1 MNKKNMAMLIAIA
14 MIFSLFTGIN
24 FGTGKAQAEDTNL
37 EGIVAA
43 SQCAINVS
51 GEIGSVAG
59 EAAKPWSGEYKEYSD
74 TAENETD
81 AVSKAAFTITGSD
94 DSSTTNEFHYYIDEM
109 NDDAYKV
116 KDLNELKSLDGST
129 AAHWIEYNNQKISL
143 SDYAGKNIVIYAKF
157 VFQNSDTNETGT
169 VAYLHT
175 NIIEIAKE
183 TDVTPTETPT
193 TEPSQSPTA
202 TPSQSPTATPSQ
214 SPTATPSQ
222 SPTGTPTAE
231 PSQSPTETPTTEP
244 SQSPTGEPT
253 AEPSQS
259 PTTEPS
265 QSPTETPTTEPSQSP
280 TATPTATPTVMPTA
294 EPSQNPTENPTTE
307 PSQNPMVTPTVEP
320 SKTPDKKLS
329 VNYDNSD
336 KYVKSGT
343 ALNLKVTVETDAQC
357 TYKWYKKGSDKSL
370 SEKSSYKTPKKAKIG
385 KYTYYCEIS
394 ADGYETVKCEFTVI
408 VYKSVITV
416 AWGSS
421 VTSKGIFGT
430 SPNVKKITVPSK
442 YKKNLSVN
450 AKNGKISVKKYFSGK
465 AVVTYVIG
473 KNKIKITVKSKIPQI
488 KYTATYSKKK
498 QQLEV
503 KINRFVMSN
512 LSHVYIMAK
521 GNNYWNSRCYR
532 LVKLPIKKKKNSVII
547 KGYTVK
553 ITNFEMKFLLNTN
566 ADTYKAWKH
575 NNKSKTNVVK
585 QK

>member
-43 SQCAINVS
+43 SKCAIEVS
-51 GEIGSVAG
+51 GETNSDD
-59 EAAKPWSGEYKEYSD
+59 AKDWNGKYSEYTG
-74 TAENETD
+74 TAETETE
-81 AVSKAAFTITGSD
+81 AVSKAAFTITGSSTTSEAD
-94 DSSTTNEFHYYIDEM
+94 SSSTTNKSYYYIDEM
-109 NDDAYKV
+109 NADAYTVKKL
-116 KDLNELKSLDGST
+116 KDLESLDGS
-129 AAHWIEYNNQKISL
+129 ADAHWTQYENKKITL
-143 SDYAGKNIVIYAKF
+143 SDYAGKWIVIYAKF
-157 VFQNSDTNETGT
+157 ELSEGN

-175 NIIEIAKE
+175 KIIEIAKE

-193 TEPSQSPTA
+193 TEPSQSPTGE
-202 TPSQSPTATPSQ
+202 PTA
-214 SPTATPSQ
+214 
-222 SPTGTPTAE
+222 
-231 PSQSPTETPTTEP
+231 EP

-259 PTTEPS
+259 PTGEPTTEPS

-307 PSQNPMVTPTVEP
+307 PSQSPMVTPTVEP

-343 ALNLKVTVETDAQC
+343 ALNLKVTVKTDIQC

-421 VTSKGIFGT
+421 ATSKGIFGT

-503 KINRFVMSN
+503 KINSFVMSN

-521 GNNYWNSRCYR
+521 GTKWNSKSYR

-553 ITNFEMKFLLNTN
+553 ITKFEMKFLLNTN

>member
-202 TPSQSPTATPSQ
+202 TPSQSPTGI
-214 SPTATPSQ
+214 PTAEPSQ
-222 SPTGTPTAE
+222 SPTGTPTA
-231 PSQSPTETPTTEP
+231 
-244 SQSPTGEPT
+244 
-253 AEPSQS
+253 
-259 PTTEPS
+259 EPS

-343 ALNLKVTVETDAQC
+343 ALNLKVTVKTDTQC

-370 SEKSSYKTPKKAKIG
+370 SKKSSYKTPKNAKIG

-394 ADGYETVKCEFTVI
+394 ADGYETVKCEFTVK

-421 VTSKGIFGT
+421 ATSKGIFGT

-488 KYTATYSKKK
+488 KYTATYSKKGK
-498 QQLEV
+498 SL
-503 KINRFVMSN
+503 KIKIDSFAMKN
-512 LSHVYIMAK
+512 LGNVYFMINGK
-521 GNNYWNSRCYR
+521 KWTPVSYR
-532 LVKLPIKKKKNSVII
+532 LKDYGKKKGSYIIVGNLNSVVKKIECKFI
-547 KGYTVK
+547 LGTTKYT
-553 ITNFEMKFLLNTN
+553 
-566 ADTYKAWKH
+566 AKAWKCSA
-575 NNKSKTNVVK
+575 NAKKNKVK
-585 QK
+585 LVS

>member
-43 SQCAINVS
+43 SKCAIEVS
-51 GEIGSVAG
+51 GETNSDD
-59 EAAKPWSGEYKEYSD
+59 AKDWNGKYSEYTG
-74 TAENETD
+74 TAETETE
-81 AVSKAAFTITGSD
+81 AVSKAAFTITGSSTTSEAD
-94 DSSTTNEFHYYIDEM
+94 SSSTTNKSYYYIDEM
-109 NDDAYKV
+109 NADAYTVKKL
-116 KDLNELKSLDGST
+116 KDLESLDGS
-129 AAHWIEYNNQKISL
+129 ADAHWTQYENKKITL
-143 SDYAGKNIVIYAKF
+143 SDYAGKWIVIYAKF
-157 VFQNSDTNETGT
+157 ELSEGN

-175 NIIEIAKE
+175 KIIEIAKE

-193 TEPSQSPTA
+193 TEPSQSPTGA
-202 TPSQSPTATPSQ
+202 
-214 SPTATPSQ
+214 
-222 SPTGTPTAE
+222 
-231 PSQSPTETPTTEP
+231 PTTEP
-244 SQSPTGEPT
+244 SQSPTGKPT

-259 PTTEPS
+259 PTGK
-265 QSPTETPTTEPSQSP
+265 
-280 TATPTATPTVMPTA
+280 PTA
-294 EPSQNPTENPTTE
+294 EPSQNPTGKPTAEPSQNPTGTPTVE

-320 SKTPDKKLS
+320 TKTPDKKLS
-329 VNYDNSD
+329 VSYDSSD

-343 ALNLKVTVETDAQC
+343 ALNLKVTVKTDIQC

-394 ADGYETVKCEFTVI
+394 ADGYETVKCEFTVK

-421 VTSKGIFGT
+421 AASKGIFGT

-488 KYTATYSKKK
+488 KYTATYSKKGK
-498 QQLEV
+498 SL
-503 KINRFVMSN
+503 KIKIDSFAMKN
-512 LSHVYIMAK
+512 LGNVYFMINGK
-521 GNNYWNSRCYR
+521 KWTPVSYR
-532 LVKLPIKKKKNSVII
+532 LKDYGKKKGSYIIVGNLNSVVKKIECKFI
-547 KGYTVK
+547 LGTTKYT
-553 ITNFEMKFLLNTN
+553 
-566 ADTYKAWKH
+566 AKAWKCSA
-575 NNKSKTNVVK
+575 NAKKNKVK
-585 QK
+585 LVS

>member
-24 FGTGKAQAEDTNL
+24 FGTGKAQAEAANL

-193 TEPSQSPTA
+193 TEPSQSPT
-202 TPSQSPTATPSQ
+202 
-214 SPTATPSQ
+214 
-222 SPTGTPTAE
+222 GKPTAE
-231 PSQSPTETPTTEP
+231 PSQSPT
-244 SQSPTGEPT
+244 GE
-253 AEPSQS
+253 

-343 ALNLKVTVETDAQC
+343 ALNLKVTVKTDTQC

-370 SEKSSYKTPKKAKIG
+370 SKKSSYKTPKNAKIG

-394 ADGYETVKCEFTVI
+394 ADGYETVKCEFTVK

-421 VTSKGIFGT
+421 ATSKGIFGT

-488 KYTATYSKKK
+488 KYTATYSKKGK
-498 QQLEV
+498 SL
-503 KINRFVMSN
+503 KIKIDSFAMKN
-512 LSHVYIMAK
+512 LGNVYFMINGK
-521 GNNYWNSRCYR
+521 KWTPVSYR
-532 LVKLPIKKKKNSVII
+532 LKDYGKKKGSYIIVGNLNSVVKKIECKFI
-547 KGYTVK
+547 LGTTKYT
-553 ITNFEMKFLLNTN
+553 
-566 ADTYKAWKH
+566 AKAWKCSA
-575 NNKSKTNVVK
+575 NAKKNKVK
-585 QK
+585 LVS

>member
-1 MNKKNMAMLIAIA
+1 MNKKNMAMLVAIA

-193 TEPSQSPTA
+193 TEPSQSPT
-202 TPSQSPTATPSQ
+202 
-214 SPTATPSQ
+214 
-222 SPTGTPTAE
+222 GKPTAE
-231 PSQSPTETPTTEP
+231 PSQSPT
-244 SQSPTGEPT
+244 GE
-253 AEPSQS
+253 

-343 ALNLKVTVETDAQC
+343 ALNLKVTVKTDTQC

-370 SEKSSYKTPKKAKIG
+370 SEKSSYKTPKNAKIG

-416 AWGSS
+416 AWGNSA
-421 VTSKGIFGT
+421 TSKGIFGT

-521 GNNYWNSRCYR
+521 GNNHWNSRCYK

-575 NNKSKTNVVK
+575 NKKSKTNVVK

>member
-1 MNKKNMAMLIAIA
+1 MNKKNMAMLVAIA

-193 TEPSQSPTA
+193 TEPSQSPT
-202 TPSQSPTATPSQ
+202 
-214 SPTATPSQ
+214 
-222 SPTGTPTAE
+222 GKPTAE
-231 PSQSPTETPTTEP
+231 PSQSPT
-244 SQSPTGEPT
+244 GE
-253 AEPSQS
+253 

-343 ALNLKVTVETDAQC
+343 ALNLKVTVKTDTQC

-370 SEKSSYKTPKKAKIG
+370 SEKSSYKTPKNAKIG

-421 VTSKGIFGT
+421 ATSKGIFGT

-521 GNNYWNSRCYR
+521 GNNHWNSRCYK

-575 NNKSKTNVVK
+575 NKKSKTNVVK

>member
-1 MNKKNMAMLIAIA
+1 MNKKNMAMLVAIA

-193 TEPSQSPTA
+193 TEPSQSPT
-202 TPSQSPTATPSQ
+202 
-214 SPTATPSQ
+214 
-222 SPTGTPTAE
+222 GKPTAE
-231 PSQSPTETPTTEP
+231 PSQSPT
-244 SQSPTGEPT
+244 GE
-253 AEPSQS
+253 

-343 ALNLKVTVETDAQC
+343 ALNLKVTVKTDTQC

-370 SEKSSYKTPKKAKIG
+370 SKKSSYKTPKNAKIG

-394 ADGYETVKCEFTVI
+394 ADGYETVKCEFTVK

-421 VTSKGIFGT
+421 ATSKGIFGT

-521 GNNYWNSRCYR
+521 GNNHWNSRCYK

-575 NNKSKTNVVK
+575 NKKSKTNVVK

>member
-24 FGTGKAQAEDTNL
+24 FGTGKAQAEAANVSDVK
-37 EGIVAA
+37 VATD
-43 SQCAINVS
+43 CAINVS
-51 GEIGSVAG
+51 GEINGGEDTKDLTYNKYEGTAG
-59 EAAKPWSGEYKEYSD
+59 PKTE
-74 TAENETD
+74 
-81 AVSKAAFTITGSD
+81 AVSKAAFTISATKSAVA
-94 DSSTTNEFHYYIDEM
+94 SYYYIEETDKSNAKNYEVWDLTHLE
-109 NDDAYKV
+109 NV
-116 KDLNELKSLDGST
+116 KNWNTYSQPI
-129 AAHWIEYNNQKISL
+129 AL
-143 SDYAGKNIVIYAKF
+143 SDSYAGKQIVIYAKF
-157 VFQNSDTNETGT
+157 EIKDENENKKA
-169 VAYLHT
+169 AYLHT
-175 NIIEIAKE
+175 DIIKIAEKADLA
-183 TDVTPTETPT
+183 TSTKPAATPTVSTAPT
-193 TEPSQSPTA
+193 EQPTQQPTEN
-202 TPSQSPTATPSQ
+202 
-214 SPTATPSQ
+214 PTATPSQ
-222 SPTGTPTAE
+222 SPTGIPTAEPSQSPTGTPTAEPSQTPMETPTIEPSQSPMETPTIE

-244 SQSPTGEPT
+244 SQSPTETPT

-259 PTTEPS
+259 
-265 QSPTETPTTEPSQSP
+265 
-280 TATPTATPTVMPTA
+280 
-294 EPSQNPTENPTTE
+294 
-307 PSQNPMVTPTVEP
+307 PMVTPTVEP

-343 ALNLKVTVETDAQC
+343 ALNLRVTVKTDTQC

-370 SEKSSYKTPKKAKIG
+370 SEKSSYKTPKNAKIG

-416 AWGSS
+416 AWGCSA
-421 VTSKGIFGT
+421 TSKGIFGT

-521 GNNYWNSRCYR
+521 GNNHWNSRCYK

-575 NNKSKTNVVK
+575 NKKSKTNVVK

>member
-202 TPSQSPTATPSQ
+202 EPSQSPTGEPTAEPSQSPTAE
-214 SPTATPSQ
+214 PTT
-222 SPTGTPTAE
+222 E

-244 SQSPTGEPT
+244 SQSPTGKPT

-259 PTTEPS
+259 PTGEPTTEPS

-294 EPSQNPTENPTTE
+294 EPSQ
-307 PSQNPMVTPTVEP
+307 SPMVTPTVEP

-329 VNYDNSD
+329 VSYDSSD

-343 ALNLKVTVETDAQC
+343 ALNLKVTVKTDIQC

-370 SEKSSYKTPKKAKIG
+370 SEKSSYKTPKKAKIE

-465 AVVTYVIG
+465 AVVAYVIG

-521 GNNYWNSRCYR
+521 GNNHWNSRCYK

-575 NNKSKTNVVK
+575 NKKSKTNVVK

>member
-1 MNKKNMAMLIAIA
+1 M
-14 MIFSLFTGIN
+14 
-24 FGTGKAQAEDTNL
+24 
-37 EGIVAA
+37 
-43 SQCAINVS
+43 
-51 GEIGSVAG
+51 
-59 EAAKPWSGEYKEYSD
+59 
-74 TAENETD
+74 
-81 AVSKAAFTITGSD
+81 
-94 DSSTTNEFHYYIDEM
+94 
-109 NDDAYKV
+109 
-116 KDLNELKSLDGST
+116 KSLDGST

-202 TPSQSPTATPSQ
+202 
-214 SPTATPSQ
+214 
-222 SPTGTPTAE
+222 
-231 PSQSPTETPTTEP
+231 EP

-259 PTTEPS
+259 PTGTPTAEPS

-343 ALNLKVTVETDAQC
+343 ALNLKVTVKTDTQC

-370 SEKSSYKTPKKAKIG
+370 SEKSSYKTPKNAKIG

-421 VTSKGIFGT
+421 ATSKGIFGT

-521 GNNYWNSRCYR
+521 GNNHWNSRCYK

-575 NNKSKTNVVK
+575 NKKSKTNVVK

>member
-24 FGTGKAQAEDTNL
+24 FGTGKAQAENVD
-37 EGIVAA
+37 VSDVKAA
-43 SQCAINVS
+43 TDCAINVS
-51 GEIGSVAG
+51 GEINGGEDTKVLTYDKYEGTAG
-59 EAAKPWSGEYKEYSD
+59 PKTE
-74 TAENETD
+74 
-81 AVSKAAFTITGSD
+81 AVSKAAFTISATESAIASYYYIEEVKGSD
-94 DSSTTNEFHYYIDEM
+94 NYT
-109 NDDAYKV
+109 V
-116 KDLNELKSLDGST
+116 KKLSELKELDSEDSNKNAQWT
-129 AAHWIEYNNQKISL
+129 KYENEKSL
-143 SDYAGKNIVIYAKF
+143 SDAYAEKNIVIYAKF
-157 VFQNSDTNETGT
+157 VFKNIGESDTI
-169 VAYLHT
+169 AYLHT

-193 TEPSQSPTA
+193 TEPSQSPTGE
-202 TPSQSPTATPSQ
+202 PTA
-214 SPTATPSQ
+214 
-222 SPTGTPTAE
+222 
-231 PSQSPTETPTTEP
+231 EP

-259 PTTEPS
+259 PTGEPTTEPS

-343 ALNLKVTVETDAQC
+343 ALNLKVTVKTDTQC

-370 SEKSSYKTPKKAKIG
+370 SEKSSYKTPKNAKIG

-416 AWGSS
+416 TWGSS
-421 VTSKGIFGT
+421 ATSKGIFGT

-488 KYTATYSKKK
+488 KYAATYSKKK

-521 GNNYWNSRCYR
+521 GNNHWNSRCYK

-575 NNKSKTNVVK
+575 NKKSKTNVVK

>member
-1 MNKKNMAMLIAIA
+1 MNKKNMVMLIAIA

-24 FGTGKAQAEDTNL
+24 FGTGKAQAEDTDL
-37 EGIVAA
+37 SGIIAA
-43 SQCAINVS
+43 TGCVINVS
-51 GEIGSVAG
+51 GESGSVAS
-59 EAAKPWSGEYKEYSD
+59 EEAKPWSREYKEYSGK
-74 TAENETD
+74 AEPETD
-81 AVSKAAFTITGSD
+81 VVSKAAFTISATKSAVA
-94 DSSTTNEFHYYIDEM
+94 SYYIEEVADSD
-109 NDDAYKV
+109 NYTV
-116 KDLNELKSLDGST
+116 KNLNALESLAD
-129 AAHWIEYNNQKISL
+129 AHWTKYNDGEKISL
-143 SDYAGKNIVIYAKF
+143 SERAGKNIVIYAKF
-157 VFQNSDTNETGT
+157 VFKNIGESDTI
-169 VAYLHT
+169 AYLHT

-193 TEPSQSPTA
+193 ASPTGTPSSSPTGTPSPTPTGTPSSTPTITPSSTPTGEPSQSPTV
-202 TPSQSPTATPSQ
+202 
-214 SPTATPSQ
+214 
-222 SPTGTPTAE
+222 E
-231 PSQSPTETPTTEP
+231 
-244 SQSPTGEPT
+244 
-253 AEPSQS
+253 

-343 ALNLKVTVETDAQC
+343 ALNLKVTVKTDIQC

-370 SEKSSYKTPKKAKIG
+370 SEKSSYKTPKNAKIG

-394 ADGYETVKCEFTVI
+394 ADGYETVKCEFTVK

-421 VTSKGIFGT
+421 ATSKGIFGT
-430 SPNVKKITVPSK
+430 SPNIKKITVPSK
-442 YKKNLSVN
+442 YRKNLSVN

-488 KYTATYSKKK
+488 KYKATYSKKGK
-498 QQLEV
+498 SL
-503 KINRFVMSN
+503 KIKIDSFAMKN
-512 LSHVYIMAK
+512 LGNVYFMINGK
-521 GNNYWNSRCYR
+521 KWTPVSYR
-532 LVKLPIKKKKNSVII
+532 LKDYGKKKGSYIIVGNLNSVVKKIECKFILGTTKYTAKAWRCSANAKKNKVKLVS
-547 KGYTVK
+547 
-553 ITNFEMKFLLNTN
+553 
-566 ADTYKAWKH
+566 
-575 NNKSKTNVVK
+575 
-585 QK
+585 

>member
-24 FGTGKAQAEDTNL
+24 FGTGKAQAEVTNP
-37 EGIVAA
+37 EEIIAA
-43 SQCAINVS
+43 TNCAINVS
-51 GEIGSVAG
+51 GESGSVAG
-59 EAAKPWSGEYKEYSD
+59 EEAAGSWSREYKEYSG
-74 TAENETD
+74 TAELETE
-81 AVSKAAFTITGSD
+81 AVSKAAFTISA
-94 DSSTTNEFHYYIDEM
+94 TTTAVASYYYIEEVADSD
-109 NDDAYKV
+109 NYNYTVKNLDA
-116 KDLNELKSLDGST
+116 LESLES
-129 AAHWIEYNNQKISL
+129 AHWNKYENQKITL
-143 SDYAGKNIVIYAKF
+143 SDYAGKRIVIYAKF
-157 VFQNSDTNETGT
+157 ESPYGN

-175 NIIEIAKE
+175 KIIKIAE
-183 TDVTPTETPT
+183 ATPMETPTAPT
-193 TEPSQSPTA
+193 TEPSQSPTGA
-202 TPSQSPTATPSQ
+202 
-214 SPTATPSQ
+214 
-222 SPTGTPTAE
+222 
-231 PSQSPTETPTTEP
+231 PTTEP

-259 PTTEPS
+259 PTGKPTAEPS
-265 QSPTETPTTEPSQSP
+265 QSPTGEPTTEPSQNP
-280 TATPTATPTVMPTA
+280 TGTPTA
-294 EPSQNPTENPTTE
+294 EPSQNPTGTPTVEPSQNPTGTPTAEPSQSPTENPTTE
-307 PSQNPMVTPTVEP
+307 PSQTPMVTPTVEP

-343 ALNLKVTVETDAQC
+343 ALNLKVTVKTDAQC

-370 SEKSSYKTPKKAKIG
+370 SEKSSYKTRKNAKIG

-394 ADGYETVKCEFTVI
+394 ADGYETVKCDFTVM
-408 VYKSVITV
+408 VYKPNVTV

-421 VTSKGIFGT
+421 ASSKEIFGT
-430 SPNVKKITVPSK
+430 SLKVKKITVPSK

-450 AKNGKISVKKYFSGK
+450 AKTGKVSVKKYFSGK

-498 QQLEV
+498 QQLEI

-521 GNNYWNSRCYR
+521 GNNHWNSRCYK

-575 NNKSKTNVVK
+575 NKKSKTNVVK

>member
-1 MNKKNMAMLIAIA
+1 MNKKNMAMLVAIA

-24 FGTGKAQAEDTNL
+24 FGTVKAQAEDTDL
-37 EGIVAA
+37 SGIIAA
-43 SQCAINVS
+43 TGCVINVS
-51 GEIGSVAG
+51 GESGSVAS
-59 EAAKPWSGEYKEYSD
+59 EEAKPWSREYKEYSGK
-74 TAENETD
+74 AEPETD
-81 AVSKAAFTITGSD
+81 VVSKAAFTISATKSAVA
-94 DSSTTNEFHYYIDEM
+94 SYYIEEVADSD
-109 NDDAYKV
+109 NYTV
-116 KDLNELKSLDGST
+116 KNLNALESLAD
-129 AAHWIEYNNQKISL
+129 AHWTKYNDGEKISL
-143 SDYAGKNIVIYAKF
+143 SERAGKNIVIYAKF
-157 VFQNSDTNETGT
+157 VFKNIGESDTI
-169 VAYLHT
+169 AYLHT

-193 TEPSQSPTA
+193 ASPTGTPSSSPTGTPSPTPTGTPSSTPTITPSSTPTGEPSQSPTV
-202 TPSQSPTATPSQ
+202 
-214 SPTATPSQ
+214 
-222 SPTGTPTAE
+222 E
-231 PSQSPTETPTTEP
+231 
-244 SQSPTGEPT
+244 
-253 AEPSQS
+253 

-343 ALNLKVTVETDAQC
+343 ALNLKVTVKTDIQC

-370 SEKSSYKTPKKAKIG
+370 SEKSSYKTPKNAKIG

-394 ADGYETVKCEFTVI
+394 ADGYETVKCEFTVK

-421 VTSKGIFGT
+421 ATSKGIFGT

-442 YKKNLSVN
+442 YRKNLSVN
-450 AKNGKISVKKYFSGK
+450 AKSGKISVKKYFSGK

-521 GNNYWNSRCYR
+521 GNNHWNSRCYK

-575 NNKSKTNVVK
+575 NKKSKTNVVK

>member
-24 FGTGKAQAEDTNL
+24 FGTGKAQAENVD
-37 EGIVAA
+37 VSDVKAA
-43 SQCAINVS
+43 TDCAINVS
-51 GEIGSVAG
+51 GEINGGEDTKVLTYDKYEGTAG
-59 EAAKPWSGEYKEYSD
+59 PKTE
-74 TAENETD
+74 
-81 AVSKAAFTITGSD
+81 AVSKAAFTISATESAIASYYYIEEVKGSD
-94 DSSTTNEFHYYIDEM
+94 NYT
-109 NDDAYKV
+109 V
-116 KDLNELKSLDGST
+116 KKLSELKELDSEDSNKNAQWT
-129 AAHWIEYNNQKISL
+129 KYENEKSL
-143 SDYAGKNIVIYAKF
+143 SDAYAEKNIVIYAKF
-157 VFQNSDTNETGT
+157 VFKNIGESDTI
-169 VAYLHT
+169 AYLHT

-183 TDVTPTETPT
+183 TDVT
-193 TEPSQSPTA
+193 
-202 TPSQSPTATPSQ
+202 
-214 SPTATPSQ
+214 
-222 SPTGTPTAE
+222 
-231 PSQSPTETPTTEP
+231 
-244 SQSPTGEPT
+244 
-253 AEPSQS
+253 
-259 PTTEPS
+259 
-265 QSPTETPTTEPSQSP
+265 PTETPTTEPSQSP

-343 ALNLKVTVETDAQC
+343 ALNLKVTVKTDTQC

-488 KYTATYSKKK
+488 KYAATYSKKK

-521 GNNYWNSRCYR
+521 GNNHWNSRCYK

-575 NNKSKTNVVK
+575 NKKSKTNVVK

>member
-14 MIFSLFTGIN
+14 MIFSLFAGIN
-24 FGTGKAQAEDTNL
+24 FGTGKAQAEDTNVSDVK
-37 EGIVAA
+37 VATD
-43 SQCAINVS
+43 CAINVS
-51 GEIGSVAG
+51 GEDTKDLTYNKYEGTAG
-59 EAAKPWSGEYKEYSD
+59 PKTE
-74 TAENETD
+74 
-81 AVSKAAFTITGSD
+81 AVSKAAFTISA
-94 DSSTTNEFHYYIDEM
+94 TTTAVASYYYIEVVADSD
-109 NDDAYKV
+109 NYNYTV
-116 KDLNELKSLDGST
+116 KNLAALESLDS
-129 AAHWIEYNNQKISL
+129 AHWNKYENKKSL
-143 SDYAGKNIVIYAKF
+143 SDYAGKRIVIYAKF
-157 VFQNSDTNETGT
+157 ELSDGT
-169 VAYLHT
+169 DAYLHT
-175 NIIEIAKE
+175 KIIEIAKK

-193 TEPSQSPTA
+193 TEPSQSPTGE
-202 TPSQSPTATPSQ
+202 PTGE
-214 SPTATPSQ
+214 PSQ
-222 SPTGTPTAE
+222 SPTGEPTAEPSQSPTGEPTTE

-259 PTTEPS
+259 PTGTPTTEPS

-280 TATPTATPTVMPTA
+280 TATPTATPTVMPTAEPSQSPTGISTA

-343 ALNLKVTVETDAQC
+343 ALNLKVTVKTDTQC

-370 SEKSSYKTPKKAKIG
+370 SEKSSYKTPKNAKIG

-450 AKNGKISVKKYFSGK
+450 AKNGKISVKKHFSGK

-521 GNNYWNSRCYR
+521 GNNHWNSRCYK

-575 NNKSKTNVVK
+575 NKKSKTNVVK

>member
-24 FGTGKAQAEDTNL
+24 FGTGKAQAEAANL

-202 TPSQSPTATPSQ
+202 E
-214 SPTATPSQ
+214 PSQ
-222 SPTGTPTAE
+222 SPTGEPTAEPSQSPTGEPTTE

-244 SQSPTGEPT
+244 SQSPTGKPT

-259 PTTEPS
+259 PTGEPTTEPS

-343 ALNLKVTVETDAQC
+343 ALNLKVTVKTDTQC

-370 SEKSSYKTPKKAKIG
+370 SKKSSYKTPKNAKIG

-394 ADGYETVKCEFTVI
+394 ADGYETVKCEFTVK

-421 VTSKGIFGT
+421 ATSKGIFGT

-488 KYTATYSKKK
+488 KYTATYSKKGK
-498 QQLEV
+498 SL
-503 KINRFVMSN
+503 KIKIDSFAMKN
-512 LSHVYIMAK
+512 LGNVYFMINGK
-521 GNNYWNSRCYR
+521 KWTPVSYR
-532 LVKLPIKKKKNSVII
+532 LKDYGKKKGSYIIVGNLNSVVKKIECKFI
-547 KGYTVK
+547 LGTTKYT
-553 ITNFEMKFLLNTN
+553 
-566 ADTYKAWKH
+566 AKAWKCSA
-575 NNKSKTNVVK
+575 NAKKNKVK
-585 QK
+585 LVS

>member
-14 MIFSLFTGIN
+14 MIFSLFAGIN
-24 FGTGKAQAEDTNL
+24 FGTGKAQAEDTNVSDVK
-37 EGIVAA
+37 VATD
-43 SQCAINVS
+43 CAINVS
-51 GEIGSVAG
+51 GEDTKDLTYNKYEGTAG
-59 EAAKPWSGEYKEYSD
+59 PKTE
-74 TAENETD
+74 
-81 AVSKAAFTITGSD
+81 AVSKAAFTISA
-94 DSSTTNEFHYYIDEM
+94 TTTAVASYYYIEVVADSD
-109 NDDAYKV
+109 NYNYTV
-116 KDLNELKSLDGST
+116 KNLAALESLDS
-129 AAHWIEYNNQKISL
+129 AHWNKYENKKSL
-143 SDYAGKNIVIYAKF
+143 SDYAGKRIVIYAKF
-157 VFQNSDTNETGT
+157 ELSDGT
-169 VAYLHT
+169 DAYLHT
-175 NIIEIAKE
+175 KIIEIAKK

-193 TEPSQSPTA
+193 TEPSQSPTGE
-202 TPSQSPTATPSQ
+202 
-214 SPTATPSQ
+214 
-222 SPTGTPTAE
+222 PTG
-231 PSQSPTETPTTEP
+231 EP

-259 PTTEPS
+259 PTGE
-265 QSPTETPTTEPSQSP
+265 PTTEPSQSP
-280 TATPTATPTVMPTA
+280 TATPTATPTVMPTAEPSQSPTGISTA

-343 ALNLKVTVETDAQC
+343 ALNLKVTVKTDTQC

-370 SEKSSYKTPKKAKIG
+370 SEKSSYKTPKNAKIG

-521 GNNYWNSRCYR
+521 GNNHWNSRCYK

-575 NNKSKTNVVK
+575 NKKSKTNVVK

>member
-24 FGTGKAQAEDTNL
+24 FGTGKAQAE
-37 EGIVAA
+37 AA
-43 SQCAINVS
+43 NVEEIIAATKCAINVS
-51 GEIGSVAG
+51 GEGTKDLTYDKYEG
-59 EAAKPWSGEYKEYSD
+59 
-74 TAENETD
+74 TAEPETD
-81 AVSKAAFTITGSD
+81 VVSKAAFTISATKAAVASY
-94 DSSTTNEFHYYIDEM
+94 YYIEEVENSD
-109 NDDAYKV
+109 NYTV
-116 KDLNELKSLDGST
+116 KELNGLEELNNGSV
-129 AAHWIEYNNQKISL
+129 ANWEEYDNGKGKEIPL
-143 SDYAGKNIVIYAKF
+143 SGYAGKNIVIYAKF
-157 VFQNSDTNETGT
+157 VFKNSDMSET

-193 TEPSQSPTA
+193 APPTGTPSTPPTGTPSTPPTGMPSPTPTGTPSSTPTITPSPTPTGEPSQSPTI
-202 TPSQSPTATPSQ
+202 
-214 SPTATPSQ
+214 
-222 SPTGTPTAE
+222 
-231 PSQSPTETPTTEP
+231 
-244 SQSPTGEPT
+244 
-253 AEPSQS
+253 
-259 PTTEPS
+259 EPS

-294 EPSQNPTENPTTE
+294 E

-343 ALNLKVTVETDAQC
+343 ALNLKVTVKTDTQC

-370 SEKSSYKTPKKAKIG
+370 SEKSSYKTPKNAKIG

-421 VTSKGIFGT
+421 ATSKGIFGT

-521 GNNYWNSRCYR
+521 GNNHWNSRCYK

-553 ITNFEMKFLLNTN
+553 ITNFEMKFVLNTN

-575 NNKSKTNVVK
+575 NKKSKTNVVK

>member
-1 MNKKNMAMLIAIA
+1 MNKKNMAMLVAIA

-24 FGTGKAQAEDTNL
+24 FGTVKAQAENVD
-37 EGIVAA
+37 VSDVKAA
-43 SQCAINVS
+43 TDCAINVS
-51 GEIGSVAG
+51 GEINGGEDTKVLTYDKYEGTAG
-59 EAAKPWSGEYKEYSD
+59 PKTE
-74 TAENETD
+74 
-81 AVSKAAFTITGSD
+81 AVSKAAFTISATESAIASYYYIEEVKGSD
-94 DSSTTNEFHYYIDEM
+94 NYT
-109 NDDAYKV
+109 V
-116 KDLNELKSLDGST
+116 KKLSELKELDSEDSNKNAQWT
-129 AAHWIEYNNQKISL
+129 KYENEKSL
-143 SDYAGKNIVIYAKF
+143 SDAYAGKNIVIYAKF
-157 VFQNSDTNETGT
+157 VFKNIGESDTI
-169 VAYLHT
+169 AYLHT

-193 TEPSQSPTA
+193 TEPSQSPT
-202 TPSQSPTATPSQ
+202 
-214 SPTATPSQ
+214 
-222 SPTGTPTAE
+222 GEPTAE
-231 PSQSPTETPTTEP
+231 PSQSPTGEPTAEPSQSPTGEPTTEPSQSPTTEP

-343 ALNLKVTVETDAQC
+343 ALNLKVTVKTDTQC

-370 SEKSSYKTPKKAKIG
+370 SEKSSYKTPKNAKIG

-488 KYTATYSKKK
+488 KYAATYSKKK

-521 GNNYWNSRCYR
+521 GNNHWNSRCYK

-575 NNKSKTNVVK
+575 NKKSKTNVVK

>member
-24 FGTGKAQAEDTNL
+24 FGTGKAQAENVD
-37 EGIVAA
+37 VSDVKAA
-43 SQCAINVS
+43 TDCAINVS
-51 GEIGSVAG
+51 GEINGGEDTKVLTYDKYEGTAG
-59 EAAKPWSGEYKEYSD
+59 PKTE
-74 TAENETD
+74 
-81 AVSKAAFTITGSD
+81 AVSKAAFTISATESAIASYYYIEEVKGSD
-94 DSSTTNEFHYYIDEM
+94 NYT
-109 NDDAYKV
+109 V
-116 KDLNELKSLDGST
+116 KKLSELKELDSEDSNKNAQWT
-129 AAHWIEYNNQKISL
+129 KYENEKSL
-143 SDYAGKNIVIYAKF
+143 SDAYAGKNIVIYAKF
-157 VFQNSDTNETGT
+157 VFKNIGESDNI
-169 VAYLHT
+169 AYLHT

-193 TEPSQSPTA
+193 TEPSQSPT
-202 TPSQSPTATPSQ
+202 
-214 SPTATPSQ
+214 
-222 SPTGTPTAE
+222 GEPTAE
-231 PSQSPTETPTTEP
+231 PSQSPTGEPTAEPSQSPTGEPTTEPSQSPTTEP
-244 SQSPTGEPT
+244 SQSPTGELT

-307 PSQNPMVTPTVEP
+307 PSRNPMVTPTVEP

-343 ALNLKVTVETDAQC
+343 ALNLKVTVKTDTQC

-370 SEKSSYKTPKKAKIG
+370 SEKSSYKTPKNAKIG

-416 AWGSS
+416 TWGSS
-421 VTSKGIFGT
+421 ATSKGIFGT

-488 KYTATYSKKK
+488 KYAATYSKKK

-521 GNNYWNSRCYR
+521 GNNHWNSRCYK

-575 NNKSKTNVVK
+575 NKKSKTNVVK

>member
-24 FGTGKAQAEDTNL
+24 FGTGKAQAENVD
-37 EGIVAA
+37 VSDVKAA
-43 SQCAINVS
+43 TDCAINVS
-51 GEIGSVAG
+51 GEINGGEDTKVLTYDKYEGTAG
-59 EAAKPWSGEYKEYSD
+59 PKTE
-74 TAENETD
+74 
-81 AVSKAAFTITGSD
+81 AVSKAAFTISATESAIASYYYIEEVKGSD
-94 DSSTTNEFHYYIDEM
+94 NYT
-109 NDDAYKV
+109 V
-116 KDLNELKSLDGST
+116 KKLSELKELDSEDSNKNAQWT
-129 AAHWIEYNNQKISL
+129 KYENEKSL
-143 SDYAGKNIVIYAKF
+143 SDAYAGKNIVIYAKF
-157 VFQNSDTNETGT
+157 VFKNIGESDNI
-169 VAYLHT
+169 AYLHT

-193 TEPSQSPTA
+193 TEPSQSPTGE
-202 TPSQSPTATPSQ
+202 PTA
-214 SPTATPSQ
+214 
-222 SPTGTPTAE
+222 
-231 PSQSPTETPTTEP
+231 EP

-253 AEPSQS
+253 AEPSQSPTGEPTTEPSQS

-307 PSQNPMVTPTVEP
+307 PSRNPMVTPTVEP

-343 ALNLKVTVETDAQC
+343 ALNLKVTVKTDTQC

-370 SEKSSYKTPKKAKIG
+370 SEKSSYKTPKNAKIG

-416 AWGSS
+416 TWGSS
-421 VTSKGIFGT
+421 ATSKGIFGT

-488 KYTATYSKKK
+488 KYAATYSKKK

-521 GNNYWNSRCYR
+521 GNNHWNSRCYK

-575 NNKSKTNVVK
+575 NKKSKTNVVK

>member
-24 FGTGKAQAEDTNL
+24 FGTGKAQAENVD
-37 EGIVAA
+37 VSDVKAA
-43 SQCAINVS
+43 TDCAINVS
-51 GEIGSVAG
+51 GEINGGEDTKVLTYDKYEGTAG
-59 EAAKPWSGEYKEYSD
+59 PKTE
-74 TAENETD
+74 
-81 AVSKAAFTITGSD
+81 AVSKAAFTISATESAIASYYYIEEVKGSD
-94 DSSTTNEFHYYIDEM
+94 NYT
-109 NDDAYKV
+109 V
-116 KDLNELKSLDGST
+116 KKLSELKELDSEDSNKNAQWT
-129 AAHWIEYNNQKISL
+129 KYENEKSL
-143 SDYAGKNIVIYAKF
+143 SDAYAGKNIVIYAKF
-157 VFQNSDTNETGT
+157 VFKNIGESDNI
-169 VAYLHT
+169 AYLHT

-193 TEPSQSPTA
+193 TEPSQSPTGE
-202 TPSQSPTATPSQ
+202 PTT
-214 SPTATPSQ
+214 
-222 SPTGTPTAE
+222 E
-231 PSQSPTETPTTEP
+231 PSQSPTTEP
-244 SQSPTGEPT
+244 SQSPTGELT

-307 PSQNPMVTPTVEP
+307 PSRNPMVTPTVEP

-343 ALNLKVTVETDAQC
+343 ALNLKVTVKTDTQC

-370 SEKSSYKTPKKAKIG
+370 SEKSSYKTPKNAKIG

-416 AWGSS
+416 TWGSS
-421 VTSKGIFGT
+421 ATSKGIFGT

-488 KYTATYSKKK
+488 KYAATYSKKK

-521 GNNYWNSRCYR
+521 GNNHWNSRCYK

-575 NNKSKTNVVK
+575 NKKSKTNVVK

>member
-1 MNKKNMAMLIAIA
+1 MNA
-14 MIFSLFTGIN
+14 
-24 FGTGKAQAEDTNL
+24 
-37 EGIVAA
+37 
-43 SQCAINVS
+43 
-51 GEIGSVAG
+51 
-59 EAAKPWSGEYKEYSD
+59 
-74 TAENETD
+74 
-81 AVSKAAFTITGSD
+81 
-94 DSSTTNEFHYYIDEM
+94 
-109 NDDAYKV
+109 DAYTVKKL
-116 KDLNELKSLDGST
+116 KDLESLDGS
-129 AAHWIEYNNQKISL
+129 ADAHWTQYENKKITL
-143 SDYAGKNIVIYAKF
+143 SDYAGKWIVIYAKF
-157 VFQNSDTNETGT
+157 ELSEGN

-175 NIIEIAKE
+175 KIIEIAKE

-193 TEPSQSPTA
+193 TEPSQSPTGE
-202 TPSQSPTATPSQ
+202 PTA
-214 SPTATPSQ
+214 
-222 SPTGTPTAE
+222 
-231 PSQSPTETPTTEP
+231 EP

-259 PTTEPS
+259 PTGEPTTEPS

-343 ALNLKVTVETDAQC
+343 ALNLKVTVKTDTQC

-465 AVVTYVIG
+465 AVVTYIIG

-488 KYTATYSKKK
+488 KYTATYSKKGK
-498 QQLEV
+498 SL
-503 KINRFVMSN
+503 KIKIDSFAMKN
-512 LSHVYIMAK
+512 LVNVYFMINGK
-521 GNNYWNSRCYR
+521 KWTPVSYR
-532 LVKLPIKKKKNSVII
+532 LKDYGKKKGSYIIVGNLNSVVKKIECKFI
-547 KGYTVK
+547 LGTTKYT
-553 ITNFEMKFLLNTN
+553 
-566 ADTYKAWKH
+566 AKAWKCSA
-575 NNKSKTNVVK
+575 NAKKNKVK
-585 QK
+585 LVS

>member
-43 SQCAINVS
+43 SKCAIEVS
-51 GEIGSVAG
+51 GETNSDD
-59 EAAKPWSGEYKEYSD
+59 AKDWNGKYSEYTG
-74 TAENETD
+74 TAETETE
-81 AVSKAAFTITGSD
+81 AVSKAAFTITGSSTTSEAD
-94 DSSTTNEFHYYIDEM
+94 SSSTTNKSYYYIDEM
-109 NDDAYKV
+109 NADAYTVKKL
-116 KDLNELKSLDGST
+116 KDLESLDGS
-129 AAHWIEYNNQKISL
+129 ADAHWTQYENKKITL
-143 SDYAGKNIVIYAKF
+143 SDYAGKQIVIYAKF
-157 VFQNSDTNETGT
+157 QLSDGN

-175 NIIEIAKE
+175 KIIKIAKE
-183 TDVTPTETPT
+183 TDVTPTET
-193 TEPSQSPTA
+193 
-202 TPSQSPTATPSQ
+202 
-214 SPTATPSQ
+214 
-222 SPTGTPTAE
+222 
-231 PSQSPTETPTTEP
+231 
-244 SQSPTGEPT
+244 
-253 AEPSQS
+253 

-343 ALNLKVTVETDAQC
+343 ALNLKVTVKTDTRC

-370 SEKSSYKTPKKAKIG
+370 SEKSSYKTPKNAKIG

-394 ADGYETVKCEFTVI
+394 ADGYETVKCEFTVK

-503 KINRFVMSN
+503 KINSFVMSN

>member
-1 MNKKNMAMLIAIA
+1 MNKKNMAMLVAIA

-43 SQCAINVS
+43 SKCAIEVS
-51 GEIGSVAG
+51 GETNSDD
-59 EAAKPWSGEYKEYSD
+59 AKDWNGKYSEYTG
-74 TAENETD
+74 TAETETE
-81 AVSKAAFTITGSD
+81 AVSKAAFTITGSSTTSEAD
-94 DSSTTNEFHYYIDEM
+94 SSSTTNKSYYYIDEM
-109 NDDAYKV
+109 NADAYTVKKL
-116 KDLNELKSLDGST
+116 KDLESLDGS
-129 AAHWIEYNNQKISL
+129 ADAHWTQYENKKITL
-143 SDYAGKNIVIYAKF
+143 SDYAGKWIVIYAKF
-157 VFQNSDTNETGT
+157 ELSEGN

-175 NIIEIAKE
+175 KIIEIAKE

-193 TEPSQSPTA
+193 TEPSQSPTGE
-202 TPSQSPTATPSQ
+202 PTA
-214 SPTATPSQ
+214 
-222 SPTGTPTAE
+222 
-231 PSQSPTETPTTEP
+231 EP

-259 PTTEPS
+259 PTGEPTTEPS

-343 ALNLKVTVETDAQC
+343 ALNLKVTVKTDTQC

-503 KINRFVMSN
+503 KINSFVMSN

-521 GNNYWNSRCYR
+521 GTKWNSKSYR
-532 LVKLPIKKKKNSVII
+532 LVKLPIKKKKGSVII
-547 KGYTVK
+547 TGYTKTVRK
-553 ITNFEMKFLLNTN
+553 FEMRFLLNTN

>member
-1 MNKKNMAMLIAIA
+1 MNKKNMAMLVAIA

-81 AVSKAAFTITGSD
+81 AVSKAAFTISATKSAVA
-94 DSSTTNEFHYYIDEM
+94 SYYYIEETDKSNAKNYEVWDLTHLE
-109 NDDAYKV
+109 NV
-116 KDLNELKSLDGST
+116 KNWNTYSQPI
-129 AAHWIEYNNQKISL
+129 AL
-143 SDYAGKNIVIYAKF
+143 SDSYAGKQIVIYAKF
-157 VFQNSDTNETGT
+157 EIKDENENKKA
-169 VAYLHT
+169 AYLHT
-175 NIIEIAKE
+175 DIIKIAEKADLA
-183 TDVTPTETPT
+183 TSTKPAATPTVSTAPT
-193 TEPSQSPTA
+193 EQPTEQPTQQPTENPTA
-202 TPSQSPTATPSQ
+202 TPSQSPTGI
-214 SPTATPSQ
+214 PTAEPSQ

-231 PSQSPTETPTTEP
+231 PSQSPTETPTVEP
-244 SQSPTGEPT
+244 SQSPMETPT
-253 AEPSQS
+253 I
-259 PTTEPS
+259 EPS

-343 ALNLKVTVETDAQC
+343 ALNLKVTVKTDTQC

-370 SEKSSYKTPKKAKIG
+370 SEKSSYKTPKNAKIG

-421 VTSKGIFGT
+421 ATSKGIFGT

-488 KYTATYSKKK
+488 KYAATYSKKK

-521 GNNYWNSRCYR
+521 GNNHWNSRCYK

-575 NNKSKTNVVK
+575 NKKSKTNVVK

>member
-24 FGTGKAQAEDTNL
+24 FGTGKAQAENVD
-37 EGIVAA
+37 VSYVKAA
-43 SQCAINVS
+43 TDCAINVS
-51 GEIGSVAG
+51 GEINGGEDTKVLTYDKYEGTAG
-59 EAAKPWSGEYKEYSD
+59 PKTE
-74 TAENETD
+74 
-81 AVSKAAFTITGSD
+81 AVSKAAFTISATESAIASYYYIEEVKGSD
-94 DSSTTNEFHYYIDEM
+94 NYT
-109 NDDAYKV
+109 V
-116 KDLNELKSLDGST
+116 KKLSELKELDSEDSNKNAQWT
-129 AAHWIEYNNQKISL
+129 KYENEKSL
-143 SDYAGKNIVIYAKF
+143 SDAYAGKNIVIYAKF
-157 VFQNSDTNETGT
+157 VFKNIGESDTI
-169 VAYLHT
+169 AYLHT

-193 TEPSQSPTA
+193 TEPSQSPTGE
-202 TPSQSPTATPSQ
+202 PTA
-214 SPTATPSQ
+214 
-222 SPTGTPTAE
+222 
-231 PSQSPTETPTTEP
+231 EP

-253 AEPSQS
+253 AEPSQSPTGEPTTEPSQS

-343 ALNLKVTVETDAQC
+343 ALNLKVTVKTDTQC

-370 SEKSSYKTPKKAKIG
+370 SEKSSYKTPKNAKIG

-416 AWGSS
+416 TWGSS
-421 VTSKGIFGT
+421 ATSKGIFGT

-488 KYTATYSKKK
+488 KYAATYSKKK

-521 GNNYWNSRCYR
+521 GNNHWNSRCYK

-575 NNKSKTNVVK
+575 NKKSKTNVVK

>member
-24 FGTGKAQAEDTNL
+24 FGTGKAQAENVD
-37 EGIVAA
+37 VSDVKAA
-43 SQCAINVS
+43 TDCAINVS
-51 GEIGSVAG
+51 GEINGGEDTKVLTYDKYEGTAG
-59 EAAKPWSGEYKEYSD
+59 PKTE
-74 TAENETD
+74 
-81 AVSKAAFTITGSD
+81 AVSKAAFTISATESAIASYYYIEEVKGSD
-94 DSSTTNEFHYYIDEM
+94 NYT
-109 NDDAYKV
+109 V
-116 KDLNELKSLDGST
+116 KKLSELKELDSEDSNKNAQWT
-129 AAHWIEYNNQKISL
+129 KYENEKSL
-143 SDYAGKNIVIYAKF
+143 SDAYAGKNIVIYAKF
-157 VFQNSDTNETGT
+157 VFKNIGESDNI
-169 VAYLHT
+169 AYLHT

-193 TEPSQSPTA
+193 TEPSQSPT
-202 TPSQSPTATPSQ
+202 
-214 SPTATPSQ
+214 
-222 SPTGTPTAE
+222 GEPTAE
-231 PSQSPTETPTTEP
+231 PSQSPTGEPTAEPSQSPTGEPTTEPSQSPTTEP

-307 PSQNPMVTPTVEP
+307 PSRNPMVTPTVEP

-343 ALNLKVTVETDAQC
+343 ALNLKVTVKTDAQC

-370 SEKSSYKTPKKAKIG
+370 SEKSSYKTPKNAKIG

-416 AWGSS
+416 TWGSS
-421 VTSKGIFGT
+421 ATSKGIFGT

-488 KYTATYSKKK
+488 KYAATYSKKK

-521 GNNYWNSRCYR
+521 GNNHWNSRCYK

-575 NNKSKTNVVK
+575 NKKSKTNVVK

>member
-24 FGTGKAQAEDTNL
+24 FGTGKAQAEAANVSDVK
-37 EGIVAA
+37 VATD
-43 SQCAINVS
+43 CAINVS
-51 GEIGSVAG
+51 GESGSVAS
-59 EAAKPWSGEYKEYSD
+59 EATEPWSREYKEYSD
-74 TAENETD
+74 TAEKETV
-81 AVSKAAFTITGSD
+81 AVSKAAFTISATKSAVA
-94 DSSTTNEFHYYIDEM
+94 SYYIEEVANSD
-109 NDDAYKV
+109 NYTV
-116 KDLNELKSLDGST
+116 KNLNALESLAD
-129 AAHWIEYNNQKISL
+129 AHWTKYNDGEKISL
-143 SDYAGKNIVIYAKF
+143 SERAGKNIVIYAKF
-157 VFQNSDTNETGT
+157 VFKNIGESDTI
-169 VAYLHT
+169 AYLHT

-202 TPSQSPTATPSQ
+202 TPSQSPT
-214 SPTATPSQ
+214 
-222 SPTGTPTAE
+222 GIPTAE
-231 PSQSPTETPTTEP
+231 PSK
-244 SQSPTGEPT
+244 SPTGEPT

-343 ALNLKVTVETDAQC
+343 ALNLKVTVKTDIQC

-465 AVVTYVIG
+465 AVVAYVIG

-521 GNNYWNSRCYR
+521 GNNHWNSRCYK

-566 ADTYKAWKH
+566 AETYKAWKH
-575 NNKSKTNVVK
+575 NKKSKTNVVK

>member
-24 FGTGKAQAEDTNL
+24 FGTGKAQAEDTDL
-37 EGIVAA
+37 SGIIAA
-43 SQCAINVS
+43 SECAIKVS
-51 GEIGSVAG
+51 GKTNSDVAK
-59 EAAKPWSGEYKEYSD
+59 EWNEEYSEYKE
-74 TAENETD
+74 TAEKETE

-129 AAHWIEYNNQKISL
+129 AAHWIEYSNQKITL
-143 SDYAGKNIVIYAKF
+143 SDYAGKQIVIYAKF
-157 VFQNSDTNETGT
+157 KLSDGK

-175 NIIEIAKE
+175 KIIEIAKVTPME
-183 TDVTPTETPT
+183 TPTATPTATATATPTETPT
-193 TEPSQSPTA
+193 ATPIATPMATPTA
-202 TPSQSPTATPSQ
+202 T
-214 SPTATPSQ
+214 PTATPSQ

-231 PSQSPTETPTTEP
+231 PSQNPTGTPTVEP
-244 SQSPTGEPT
+244 SQSPTG
-253 AEPSQS
+253 
-259 PTTEPS
+259 
-265 QSPTETPTTEPSQSP
+265 
-280 TATPTATPTVMPTA
+280 TPTV
-294 EPSQNPTENPTTE
+294 E

-336 KYVKSGT
+336 KYVKRGT

-370 SEKSSYKTPKKAKIG
+370 SEKSSYKTPKNAKIG

-421 VTSKGIFGT
+421 AASKGIFGT

-450 AKNGKISVKKYFSGK
+450 AKNAKISVKKYFSGK

-488 KYTATYSKKK
+488 KYKATYSKKGK
-498 QQLEV
+498 SL
-503 KINRFVMSN
+503 KIKIDSFAMKN
-512 LSHVYIMAK
+512 LGNVYFMINGK
-521 GNNYWNSRCYR
+521 KWTPVSYR
-532 LVKLPIKKKKNSVII
+532 LKDYGKKKGSYIIVGNLNSVVKKIECKFI
-547 KGYTVK
+547 LGTTKYT
-553 ITNFEMKFLLNTN
+553 
-566 ADTYKAWKH
+566 AKAWKCSA
-575 NNKSKTNVVK
+575 NAKKNKVK
-585 QK
+585 LVS

>member
-43 SQCAINVS
+43 SKCAIEVS
-51 GEIGSVAG
+51 GETNSDD
-59 EAAKPWSGEYKEYSD
+59 AKDWNGKYSEYTG
-74 TAENETD
+74 TAETETE
-81 AVSKAAFTITGSD
+81 AVSKAAFTITGSSTTSEAD
-94 DSSTTNEFHYYIDEM
+94 SSSTTNKSYYYIDEM
-109 NDDAYKV
+109 NADAYTVKKL
-116 KDLNELKSLDGST
+116 KDLESLDGS
-129 AAHWIEYNNQKISL
+129 ADAHWTQYENKKITL
-143 SDYAGKNIVIYAKF
+143 SDYAGKQIVIYAKF
-157 VFQNSDTNETGT
+157 QLSDGN

-175 NIIEIAKE
+175 KIIKIAKE
-183 TDVTPTETPT
+183 TDVT
-193 TEPSQSPTA
+193 
-202 TPSQSPTATPSQ
+202 
-214 SPTATPSQ
+214 
-222 SPTGTPTAE
+222 
-231 PSQSPTETPTTEP
+231 PTETPTTEP

-259 PTTEPS
+259 PTGEPTAEPSQSPTGEPTTEPS

-343 ALNLKVTVETDAQC
+343 ALNLKVTVKTDTRC

-370 SEKSSYKTPKKAKIG
+370 SEKSSYKTPKNAKIG

-421 VTSKGIFGT
+421 ATSKGIFGT

-488 KYTATYSKKK
+488 KYAATYSKKK

-521 GNNYWNSRCYR
+521 GNNHWNSRCYK

-575 NNKSKTNVVK
+575 NKKSKTNVVK

>member
-24 FGTGKAQAEDTNL
+24 FGTGKAQAEAANL

-202 TPSQSPTATPSQ
+202 TP
-214 SPTATPSQ
+214 
-222 SPTGTPTAE
+222 
-231 PSQSPTETPTTEP
+231 
-244 SQSPTGEPT
+244 
-253 AEPSQS
+253 
-259 PTTEPS
+259 
-265 QSPTETPTTEPSQSP
+265 
-280 TATPTATPTVMPTA
+280 TATPTVMPTA

-343 ALNLKVTVETDAQC
+343 ALNLKVTVKTDTQC

-370 SEKSSYKTPKKAKIG
+370 SKKSSYKTPKNAKIG

-394 ADGYETVKCEFTVI
+394 ADGYETVKCEFTVK

-421 VTSKGIFGT
+421 ATSKGIFGT

-488 KYTATYSKKK
+488 KYTATYSKKGK
-498 QQLEV
+498 SL
-503 KINRFVMSN
+503 KIKIDSFAMKN
-512 LSHVYIMAK
+512 LGNVYFMINGK
-521 GNNYWNSRCYR
+521 KWTPVSYR
-532 LVKLPIKKKKNSVII
+532 LKDYGKKKGSYIIVGNLNSVVKKIECKFI
-547 KGYTVK
+547 LGTTKYT
-553 ITNFEMKFLLNTN
+553 
-566 ADTYKAWKH
+566 AKAWKCSA
-575 NNKSKTNVVK
+575 NAKKNKVK
-585 QK
+585 LVS

>member
-24 FGTGKAQAEDTNL
+24 FGTGKAQAENVD
-37 EGIVAA
+37 VSYVKAA
-43 SQCAINVS
+43 TDCAINVS
-51 GEIGSVAG
+51 GEINGGEDTKVLTYDKYEGTAG
-59 EAAKPWSGEYKEYSD
+59 PKTE
-74 TAENETD
+74 
-81 AVSKAAFTITGSD
+81 AVSKAAFTISATESAIASYYYIEEVKGSD
-94 DSSTTNEFHYYIDEM
+94 NYT
-109 NDDAYKV
+109 V
-116 KDLNELKSLDGST
+116 KKLSELKELDSEDSNKNAQWT
-129 AAHWIEYNNQKISL
+129 KYENEKSL
-143 SDYAGKNIVIYAKF
+143 SDAYAGKNIVIYAKF
-157 VFQNSDTNETGT
+157 VFKNIGESDTI
-169 VAYLHT
+169 AYLHT

-193 TEPSQSPTA
+193 TEPSQSPT
-202 TPSQSPTATPSQ
+202 
-214 SPTATPSQ
+214 
-222 SPTGTPTAE
+222 GEPTAE
-231 PSQSPTETPTTEP
+231 PSQSPTGEPTAEPSQSPTGEPTTEPSQSPTTEP

-343 ALNLKVTVETDAQC
+343 ALNLKVTVKTDTQC

-370 SEKSSYKTPKKAKIG
+370 SEKSSYKTPKNAKIG

-416 AWGSS
+416 TWGSS
-421 VTSKGIFGT
+421 ATSKGIFGT

-488 KYTATYSKKK
+488 KYAATYSKKK

-521 GNNYWNSRCYR
+521 GNNHWNSRCYK

-575 NNKSKTNVVK
+575 NKKSKTNVVK

>member
-24 FGTGKAQAEDTNL
+24 FGTGKAQAENVD
-37 EGIVAA
+37 VSDVKAA
-43 SQCAINVS
+43 TDCAINVS
-51 GEIGSVAG
+51 GEINGGEDTKVLTYDKYEGTAG
-59 EAAKPWSGEYKEYSD
+59 PKTE
-74 TAENETD
+74 
-81 AVSKAAFTITGSD
+81 AVSKAAFTISATESAIASYYYIEEVKGSD
-94 DSSTTNEFHYYIDEM
+94 NYT
-109 NDDAYKV
+109 V
-116 KDLNELKSLDGST
+116 KKLSELKELDSEDSNKNAQWT
-129 AAHWIEYNNQKISL
+129 KYENEKSL
-143 SDYAGKNIVIYAKF
+143 SDAYAGKNIVIYAKF
-157 VFQNSDTNETGT
+157 VFKNIGESDNI
-169 VAYLHT
+169 AYLHT

-193 TEPSQSPTA
+193 TEPSQSPT
-202 TPSQSPTATPSQ
+202 
-214 SPTATPSQ
+214 
-222 SPTGTPTAE
+222 GEPTAE
-231 PSQSPTETPTTEP
+231 PSQSPTGEPTAEPSQSPTGEPTTEP

-307 PSQNPMVTPTVEP
+307 PSRNPMVTPTVEP

-343 ALNLKVTVETDAQC
+343 ALNLKVTVKTDTQC

-370 SEKSSYKTPKKAKIG
+370 SEKSSYKTPKNAKIG

-416 AWGSS
+416 TWGSS
-421 VTSKGIFGT
+421 ATSKGIFGT

-488 KYTATYSKKK
+488 KYAATYSKKK

-521 GNNYWNSRCYR
+521 GNNHWNSRCYK

-575 NNKSKTNVVK
+575 NKKSKTNVVK